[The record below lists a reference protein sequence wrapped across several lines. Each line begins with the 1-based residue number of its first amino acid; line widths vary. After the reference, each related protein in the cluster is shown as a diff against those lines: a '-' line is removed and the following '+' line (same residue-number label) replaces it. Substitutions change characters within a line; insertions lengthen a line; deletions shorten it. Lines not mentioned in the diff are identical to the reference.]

1 MFRLAPKTKDGY
13 LNTMILTA
21 RAIPAGLTEGYLKL
35 FGAALL
41 LRLLNSG
48 RRV

>member
-1 MFRLAPKTKDGY
+1 MFWLAPKTKDGY

-21 RAIPAGLTEGYLKL
+21 RAIAILTQSSLKL
-35 FGAALL
+35 LGTAL
-41 LRLLNSG
+41 LLNSG